1 MALDAQKALQ
11 LSALLAQSSTLFTQ
25 NNPGQNEFARHLL
38 GSAQAGIQAEAL
50 KKAKKEEEKKKKGL
64 FGGSIGSALGTA
76 AGIALAPVTGGA
88 SMAIAGGLG
97 GALGGAAGT
106 ALGGGSIS
114 PSQTLGYGL
123 QGGMQGYQYGKAG
136 QLSQSAVDGA
146 VAPPPVG
153 EQIGAD
159 IKRTIPPVQ
168 AVAAPSTYPTSP
180 VNTPAMAALP
190 PANMQPRPAVQGLG
204 QRFMGALGHTTGI
217 NPAQYRP
224 YRFDDGDDGI
234 RTYWSQG

>member
-1 MALDAQKALQ
+1 MAFDAQKALQ

-50 KKAKKEEEKKKKGL
+50 KKAKKEQDKKNKGL
-64 FGGSIGSALGTA
+64 FGGSIGSMLGTA

-97 GALGGAAGT
+97 GALGGGIGSAIA
-106 ALGGGSIS
+106 GGS
-114 PSQTLGYGL
+114 PGLGQVAGYGL
-123 QGGMQGYQYGKAG
+123 QGGLQGYQYGKAG
-136 QLSQSAVDGA
+136 QLAQSAADGA
-146 VAPPPVG
+146 VAPPPAG
-153 EQIGAD
+153 DSITQGIMGS
-159 IKRTIPPVQ
+159 IPSAQ
-168 AVAAPSTYPTSP
+168 AVAAPQSFNYP
-180 VNTPAMAALP
+180 NTMVGRQALP
-190 PANMQPRPAVQGLG
+190 AANMQPSFGR
-204 QRFMGALGHTTGI
+204 RFMGALGHTTGI
-217 NPAQYRP
+217 SPAQQPRP

>member
-153 EQIGAD
+153 ETVIQGITNA
-159 IKRTIPPVQ
+159 IPTAQ
-168 AVAAPSTYPTSP
+168 NVAAPQAYNAP
-180 VNTPAMAALP
+180 NTMVGRQALP
-190 PANMQPRPAVQGLG
+190 PANMQQPQGLG
-204 QRFMGALGHTTGI
+204 KRFMGALGHTTGMA
-217 NPAQYRP
+217 PMKP
-224 YRFDDGDDGI
+224 YRFEDGQDGE
-234 RTYWSQG
+234 RVYWAQQG

>member
-50 KKAKKEEEKKKKGL
+50 KKAKKEQDKKKKGL

-97 GALGGAAGT
+97 GALGGAAGS
-106 ALGGGSIS
+106 ALAGGGIDGT
-114 PSQTLGYGL
+114 QALGYGL

-136 QLSQSAVDGA
+136 QLAQSAADGA

-153 EQIGAD
+153 ETVIQGITNAM
-159 IKRTIPPVQ
+159 PPSQ
-168 AVAAPSTYPTSP
+168 TVAAPQSFNYP
-180 VNTPAMAALP
+180 NTMVGRQALP
-190 PANMQPRPAVQGLG
+190 AANMQPKSLG
-204 QRFMGALGHTTGI
+204 KRFMGALGHTTGI
-217 NPAQYRP
+217 SPVQRP
-224 YRFDDGDDGI
+224 YRFEDGEDGI
-234 RTYWSQG
+234 RTYWNQG

>member
-64 FGGSIGSALGTA
+64 FGGSIGSMLGTA

-168 AVAAPSTYPTSP
+168 SVAAPVTYPTSP
-180 VNTPAMAALP
+180 VGGALP
-190 PANMQPRPAVQGLG
+190 ATNMQQPQSIGK
-204 QRFMGALGHTTGI
+204 RFMGALGHTTGMA
-217 NPAQYRP
+217 PMKP
-224 YRFDDGDDGI
+224 YRFEDGQDGI
-234 RTYWSQG
+234 RTYWGQQG

>member
-50 KKAKKEEEKKKKGL
+50 KKAKKEEEKKKKGAL
-64 FGGSIGSALGTA
+64 GGSIGSMLGTA

-88 SMAIAGGLG
+88 SMALAGGLG

-106 ALGGGSIS
+106 ALGGGSIT

-146 VAPPPVG
+146 VAPPPVEDSITKG
-153 EQIGAD
+153 IMGSMPSAQ
-159 IKRTIPPVQ
+159 T
-168 AVAAPSTYPTSP
+168 VAAPQQFNYP
-180 VNTPAMAALP
+180 NTMVGRPALP
-190 PANMQPRPAVQGLG
+190 AANMQPRPGLG
-204 QRFMGALGHTTGI
+204 QRFMGALGHTTGMAPI
-217 NPAQYRP
+217 QQQRP
-224 YRFDDGDDGI
+224 YRFEDSEDGI

>member
-64 FGGSIGSALGTA
+64 FGGSIGSMLGSAALMAIPGVGPVASAALGA
-76 AGIALAPVTGGA
+76 AGGA
-88 SMAIAGGLG
+88 I
-97 GALGGAAGT
+97 GGAAGS
-106 ALGGGSIS
+106 ALAGGGIDGT
-114 PSQTLGYGL
+114 QAIGYGL

-136 QLSQSAVDGA
+136 QLAQSAADGA

-153 EQIGAD
+153 ETVIQGITNA
-159 IKRTIPPVQ
+159 IPTAQ
-168 AVAAPSTYPTSP
+168 TVAAPQAYNYP
-180 VNTPAMAALP
+180 NTMVGRQALP
-190 PANMQPRPAVQGLG
+190 AANMQPKSLG
-204 QRFMGALGHTTGI
+204 KRFMGALGHTTGI
-217 NPAQYRP
+217 NPVKP
-224 YRFDDGDDGI
+224 YRFEDGEDGI
-234 RTYWSQG
+234 RTYWSQ